1 MLHMKIT
8 VKFVLV
14 KYRKFQTIHENTR
27 FFTFKPL
34 GKYILQKTNFDDF
47 CGTNIYLTKKLYKTI
62 HSTAYLSG
70 IIIRIPF
77 VWVSISIYID
87 NDTSKM
93 PILAK
98 IGVCVKGFN
107 SKIWN

>member
-1 MLHMKIT
+1 MSSTGNSKPFMKIQG
-8 VKFVLV
+8 FL
-14 KYRKFQTIHENTR
+14 HLNPLENI
-27 FFTFKPL
+27 FYK
-34 GKYILQKTNFDDF
+34 KTNFDDF